1 MCIRDRFVPS
11 LKAPEA
17 EAFLRDGLA
26 RVNPAAIVN
35 ATAFSARGADG
46 ATPLD
51 ATGCPVFQV
60 ALSTARR
67 RDWAASE
74 RGLSPADLAMH
85 VVLPE
90 VDGRL
95 FAGVVSF
102 KSPGRRD
109 PDLQFSRFAHRA
121 DPARVQAVVDR
132 VCGWLRLAAASAPQ
146 RKLAVVLSTY
156 PGRPAVSYTHLD
168 VYKRQDLPFPAP
180 VWTMI
185 RPLSPAFPAMIL
197 SRAAFFLAIL
207 RAWRAFSSPEV
218 SLADC
223 GSVSGVS
230 EGAMRGSFT

>member
-1 MCIRDRFVPS
+1 MYKRQ
-11 LKAPEA
+11 
-17 EAFLRDGLA
+17 
-26 RVNPAAIVN
+26 
-35 ATAFSARGADG
+35 DG

-60 ALSTARR
+60 ALSTARK

-121 DPARVQAVVDR
+121 DPARVQAVVD
-132 VCGWLRLAAASAPQ
+132 
-146 RKLAVVLSTY
+146 LSLI
-156 PGRPAVSYTHLD
+156 H
-168 VYKRQDLPFPAP
+168 
-180 VWTMI
+180 I
-185 RPLSPAFPAMIL
+185 
-197 SRAAFFLAIL
+197 
-207 RAWRAFSSPEV
+207 
-218 SLADC
+218 
-223 GSVSGVS
+223 
-230 EGAMRGSFT
+230 